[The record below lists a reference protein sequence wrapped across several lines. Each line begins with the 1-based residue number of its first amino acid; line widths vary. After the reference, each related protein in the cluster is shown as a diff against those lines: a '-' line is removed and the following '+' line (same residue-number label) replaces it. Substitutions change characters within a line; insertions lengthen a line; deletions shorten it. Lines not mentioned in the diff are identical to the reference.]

1 MSYEISNHIVS
12 IGTAT
17 ISEQGRCLPPNV
29 YLIRDGKEG
38 ILVDSGIDSEESTEI
53 QVNYLNA
60 QSIDLRHIVLT
71 HHHMDHMGGAER
83 LRQATGACV
92 SMHRQES
99 LLLDKQR
106 TARTEDWSTSN
117 HDAIAQ
123 TKEATKGTTIDRW
136 LLDRD
141 TIALNEL
148 TLQVVHSPGHTLG
161 SICLYLPQERVMFT
175 GDTVP
180 GIGTTAVMPP
190 PIGDMALYFNSLVH
204 LKTYDVSLLLPGHG
218 PVIINPQ
225 QKLQELLDHRRQ
237 REEQVMELVCN
248 GISTPQSL
256 LGTLYPEVGS
266 HVRQLALWQIEAHLA
281 KLSAE
286 GRIYRRKEGYAP
298 S

>member
-1 MSYEISNHIVS
+1 MSYEISNHIAS

-17 ISEQGRCLPPNV
+17 MSEQGRELPPNV
-29 YLIRDGKEG
+29 YLIHDGKEG
-38 ILVDSGIDSEESTEI
+38 ILVDSGIDSKESTEI
-53 QVNYLNA
+53 QLNYLNA
-60 QSIDLRHIVLT
+60 QAIDLQQIVLT

-92 SMHRQES
+92 SMHRQERF
-99 LLLDKQR
+99 LLDKQQ
-106 TARTEDWSTSN
+106 TTRTEDWSTSN
-117 HDAIAQ
+117 NHAIAQ
-123 TKEATKGTTIDRW
+123 TQQGTIETTIDRW
-136 LLDRD
+136 LLDGD
-141 TIALNEL
+141 TIPVNEL

-190 PIGDMALYFNSLVH
+190 PIGDMALYFDSLIH

-218 PVIINPQ
+218 PVITNPQ
-225 QKLQELLDHRRQ
+225 QKLQELLDHRRR
-237 REEQVMELVCN
+237 REEQIMDLVSN
-248 GISTPQSL
+248 GISTPQSIL
-256 LGTLYPEVGS
+256 RSLYSEVGS

-281 KLSAE
+281 KLSSE
-286 GRIYRRKEGYAP
+286 GRIHHHDEGYAL

>member
-1 MSYEISNHIVS
+1 MSYEISDRIVS

-17 ISEQGRCLPPNV
+17 ISEQGRALPPNV

-38 ILVDSGIDSEESTEI
+38 ILVDSGIGSEESTEI

-60 QSIDLRHIVLT
+60 HAIDLQHIVLT
-71 HHHMDHMGGAER
+71 HHHMDHMGGAAR

-92 SMHRQES
+92 SMHRQERFF
-99 LLLDKQR
+99 LDKRQ
-106 TARTEDWSTSN
+106 TSRTEDWSTPN
-117 HDAIAQ
+117 YGEIAQ
-123 TKEATKGTTIDRW
+123 TQEAITETTIDRW
-136 LLDRD
+136 LLDGD
-141 TIALNEL
+141 TIPVNEL

-180 GIGTTAVMPP
+180 GIGTTVVMPP
-190 PIGDMALYFNSLVH
+190 PSGDMALYFDSLVH

-218 PVIINPQ
+218 PVITNPQ
-225 QKLQELLDHRRQ
+225 RKLQELIDHRRQ
-237 REEQVMELVCN
+237 REEQIMELVSN

-256 LGTLYPEVGS
+256 LRSLYSEVGS

-286 GRIYRRKEGYAP
+286 GRIHHRDEGYAP